1 MPKCLRQS
9 LDDSRSVIYDRN
21 SFIVQAIGLT
31 CKMSDSA
38 ENACH
43 GQTNITFYI
52 MKKKKGFIA
61 IPKAQRL
68 FV

>member
-1 MPKCLRQS
+1 MPKFWRQS
-9 LDDSRSVIYDRN
+9 LDDSRIVIYDRN
-21 SFIVQAIGLT
+21 SLIVQAIGLT

-43 GQTNITFYI
+43 GQTNISFYI